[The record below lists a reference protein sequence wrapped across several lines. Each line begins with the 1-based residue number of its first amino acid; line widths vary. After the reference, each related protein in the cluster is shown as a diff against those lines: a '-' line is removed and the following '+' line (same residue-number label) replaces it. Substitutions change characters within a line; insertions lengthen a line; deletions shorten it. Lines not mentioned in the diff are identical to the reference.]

1 MKFFHLSD
9 LHIGKQL
16 HHYNLRE
23 DQEHILA
30 EVLSYAA
37 SIHPDAIVIAGDIY
51 DKSVPSGEAVS
62 LFDEFLTALAKIEPA
77 IPVLIISGNHDS
89 AQRLDYASRL
99 LGSHQIYIAGQ
110 TPEEEADGL
119 KKITLTDAFG
129 EVDFWLLPFLKPG
142 YVRKIFGG
150 EVPESY
156 TAAVQGIL
164 EREKIDFSRR
174 NILVSHQFY
183 TGKGESPVTCDS
195 EVLSVGGIDNVDIS
209 AVQEFDYVALGHL
222 HGAQRVGQEKIR
234 YCGTLLKY
242 SVSEANQKKT
252 LHVVELKEKGSEPEI
267 QKLPLHPLR
276 DVRKLR
282 GTLEEILEAEDG
294 TGSEDYVSVTLTDE
308 VDPYKP
314 KEQLERKFHHILEVR
329 MDNERTRQ
337 KLEFSEEQI
346 RIGTPFET
354 FCDFY
359 KEMQGQEMS
368 EQEQKI
374 LREILSEMKGE
385 DV

>member
-1 MKFFHLSD
+1 M
-9 LHIGKQL
+9 
-16 HHYNLRE
+16 
-23 DQEHILA
+23 
-30 EVLSYAA
+30 
-37 SIHPDAIVIAGDIY
+37 
-51 DKSVPSGEAVS
+51 
-62 LFDEFLTALAKIEPA
+62 
-77 IPVLIISGNHDS
+77 
-89 AQRLDYASRL
+89 
-99 LGSHQIYIAGQ
+99 
-110 TPEEEADGL
+110 
-119 KKITLTDAFG
+119 
-129 EVDFWLLPFLKPG
+129 
-142 YVRKIFGG
+142 
-150 EVPESY
+150 
-156 TAAVQGIL
+156 
-164 EREKIDFSRR
+164 
-174 NILVSHQFY
+174 
-183 TGKGESPVTCDS
+183 
-195 EVLSVGGIDNVDIS
+195 
-209 AVQEFDYVALGHL
+209 ALGHL

-359 KEMQGQEMS
+359 KEMQRQEMS

-374 LREILSEMKGE
+374 LREILSEVKRGKTYETGE
-385 DV
+385 IDDVRIRILCGRPGDRFYKDSQRIISDHRRYRCRKNNYL

>member
-1 MKFFHLSD
+1 MCARS
-9 LHIGKQL
+9 
-16 HHYNLRE
+16 
-23 DQEHILA
+23 LA
-30 EVLSYAA
+30 ERRRR
-37 SIHPDAIVIAGDIY
+37 VI
-51 DKSVPSGEAVS
+51 
-62 LFDEFLTALAKIEPA
+62 
-77 IPVLIISGNHDS
+77 
-89 AQRLDYASRL
+89 RL
-99 LGSHQIYIAGQ
+99 LCKDFWNGRRSIF
-110 TPEEEADGL
+110 PEEMYWFPISFIQE
-119 KKITLTDAFG
+119 G
-129 EVDFWLLPFLKPG
+129 ETP
-142 YVRKIFGG
+142 
-150 EVPESY
+150 
-156 TAAVQGIL
+156 T
-164 EREKIDFSRR
+164 
-174 NILVSHQFY
+174 
-183 TGKGESPVTCDS
+183 TCES

-242 SVSEANQKKT
+242 SVSEASQKKT

-374 LREILSEMKGE
+374 LREILSEMKGKTYE
-385 DV
+385 TGEIDDVRIRILCGRPGDRFYKDSQRIISDHRRYGCRKNNHL

>member
-1 MKFFHLSD
+1 MKLIHISD
-9 LHIGKQL
+9 LHLGKRINEFSML
-16 HHYNLRE
+16 E
-23 DQEHILA
+23 DQRYILEQVVKICVEEH
-30 EVLSYAA
+30 V
-37 SIHPDAIVIAGDIY
+37 DALLLAGDIY
-51 DKSVPSGEAVS
+51 DRPIPPTEAVMM
-62 LFDEFLTALAKIEPA
+62 LDWFFNALAAQKIKVCA
-77 IPVLIISGNHDS
+77 VSGNHDS
-89 AQRLDYASRL
+89 MERIAFGAGLMKQSGVYLSTVYD
-99 LGSHQIYIAGQ
+99 GSTQ
-110 TPEEEADGL
+110 
-119 KKITLTDAFG
+119 KVTLTDEFG

-156 TAAVQGIL
+156 TSAVQGIL

-174 NILVSHQFY
+174 NVLVSHQFY
-183 TGKGESPVTCDS
+183 TGKGETPTTCES

-359 KEMQGQEMS
+359 KEMQRQEMS

>member
-16 HHYNLRE
+16 HHYNLRK

-30 EVLSYAA
+30 EVLSYAE
-37 SIHPDAIVIAGDIY
+37 SIHPDAIIIAGDIY
-51 DKSVPSGEAVS
+51 DKSVPSAEAVS
-62 LFDEFLTALAKIEPA
+62 LFDEFLTALAKLVPA

-99 LGSHQIYIAGQ
+99 LGTHQIYIAGKA
-110 TPEEEADGL
+110 PEEEGEYL
-119 KKITLTDAFG
+119 KKVTLTDAFG

-142 YVRKIFGG
+142 YVRKIFNGN
-150 EVPESY
+150 VPENY
-156 TAAVQGIL
+156 TAAVRGLL

-174 NILVSHQFY
+174 NVLVSHQFY
-183 TGKGESPVTCDS
+183 TGTGEMPETCDS

-209 AVQEFDYVALGHL
+209 AVQEFDYIALGHL
-222 HGAQRVGQEKIR
+222 HGAQRVGQDNIR

-242 SVSEANQKKT
+242 SVSEANQEKT
-252 LHVVELKEKGSEPEI
+252 LHLVELKEKGSGPEV

-276 DVRKLR
+276 DVRRLR

-294 TGSEDYVSVTLTDE
+294 SGSEDYVSVTLTDE

-314 KEQLERKFHHILEVR
+314 KEHLESKFHHILEVR
-329 MDNERTRQ
+329 MDNERTRK
-337 KLEFSEEQI
+337 KLEFSEDQI
-346 RIGTPFET
+346 RIGTPLET
-354 FCDFY
+354 FRDFY
-359 KEMQGQEMS
+359 QEMQGQEMT
-368 EQEQKI
+368 EQEENI
-374 LREILSEMKGE
+374 LREILDGMKGE
-385 DV
+385 DL

>member
-1 MKFFHLSD
+1 M
-9 LHIGKQL
+9 
-16 HHYNLRE
+16 
-23 DQEHILA
+23 
-30 EVLSYAA
+30 
-37 SIHPDAIVIAGDIY
+37 
-51 DKSVPSGEAVS
+51 
-62 LFDEFLTALAKIEPA
+62 
-77 IPVLIISGNHDS
+77 
-89 AQRLDYASRL
+89 
-99 LGSHQIYIAGQ
+99 
-110 TPEEEADGL
+110 
-119 KKITLTDAFG
+119 
-129 EVDFWLLPFLKPG
+129 
-142 YVRKIFGG
+142 
-150 EVPESY
+150 PESY
-156 TAAVQGIL
+156 TAAVQGLL

-174 NILVSHQFY
+174 NVLVSHQFY
-183 TGKGESPVTCDS
+183 TGKGETPTTCES

-209 AVQEFDYVALGHL
+209 VGQEFDYVALGHL